1 MCGQAFDGEVL
12 CPQDEFYILDGAE
25 LPALT
30 AGASDL
36 LLAKLYA
43 AAALP
48 EKRPLFLYNFVE
60 RLDEAVELGPV
71 FETLCAT
78 GRQVF
83 VAVPHYYD
91 ATKLEDMP
99 YVTIIPTN

>member
-12 CPQDEFYILDGAE
+12 CYGDEFYILDGAE

-36 LLAKLYA
+36 LLAKLCEV
-43 AAALP
+43 AALP
-48 EKRPLFLYNFVE
+48 EKRQLFLYNFVE

-71 FETLCAT
+71 FEMLCAA

-83 VAVPHYYD
+83 VAVPRYYD
-91 ATKLEDMP
+91 TARLEEMP
-99 YVTIIPTN
+99 YVTIIPTH